1 MATDKKLSSL
11 VINTLTQAQY
21 DSATKNEDEL
31 YLTPDDTDEQLANK
45 QDKLVSGTNIKT
57 VNGNSLLGSGNIEI
71 SGGSGDSSIGT
82 IELTASQAEELSNL
96 KITLT
101 SDNAVTIKS
110 HSIVQLTYNTI
121 VLASVFV
128 SLYNNYYTIYTTFQ
142 KNLDEIVIL
151 SSTFNS
157 NNEFPRIIYFG
168 IYPVTNLG
176 WSLNASENT
185 NYNDVQLMKGDG
197 GTGLYISKTINGH
210 LLSSSS
216 PNVKPIQFYEHNI
229 YMLYESGD
237 TTFCIRFAFVNNVS
251 DTYTSVSALQ
261 GYLGTNFVKGCSGY
275 MTSSAGYGNAYS
287 VTYNKV
293 TGIVGTSQA
302 SITYSDTGLTI
313 TDTIKEMS

>member
-57 VNGNSLLGSGNIEI
+57 INGNSLLGSGNIEI
-71 SGGSGDSSIGT
+71 SGGSGDSSVGT
-82 IELTASQAEELSNL
+82 
-96 KITLT
+96 ITLT
-101 SDNAVTIKS
+101 DEQAYNLINNNSATLTSENLEVIKTS
-110 HSIVQLTYNTI
+110 KIVDIKYNSMTLITLTVSSMIAPSSITSTPIYI
-121 VLASVFV
+121 YHAYAIIWILA
-128 SLYNNYYTIYTTFQ
+128 N
-142 KNLDEIVIL
+142 
-151 SSTFNS
+151 
-157 NNEFPRIIYFG
+157 
-168 IYPVTNLG
+168 YPVMERILFDSEMTTAELELENIPIMI
-176 WSLNASENT
+176 SNSTKLNNRSFIES
-185 NYNDVQLMKGDG
+185 GDDIVG
-197 GTGLYISKTINGH
+197 
-210 LLSSSS
+210 
-216 PNVKPIQFYEHNI
+216 PQFYEHNI

-261 GYLGTNFVKGCSGY
+261 EYLGTNFVKGCSGY